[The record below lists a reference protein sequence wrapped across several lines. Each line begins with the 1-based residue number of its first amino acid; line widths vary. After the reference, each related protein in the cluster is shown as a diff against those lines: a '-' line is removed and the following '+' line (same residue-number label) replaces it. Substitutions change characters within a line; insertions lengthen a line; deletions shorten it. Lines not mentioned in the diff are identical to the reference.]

1 MYEAHQETI
10 DMLSDKLAE
19 AQDKVKYLEEQLV
32 GVTGRLQDN
41 TKLIEQMRRALESV
55 KQRHYVNDDD
65 SWYSCPASGLC
76 SNDSA
81 GTDCNCG
88 ADRAN
93 SIIEAALAAE
103 RGE

>member
-41 TKLIEQMRRALESV
+41 TKLIEQMRVELKGFVDIMRILTRNSDRTSSNEFTNAMLVCIDRNELIIKDALS
-55 KQRHYVNDDD
+55 
-65 SWYSCPASGLC
+65 
-76 SNDSA
+76 
-81 GTDCNCG
+81 
-88 ADRAN
+88 
-93 SIIEAALAAE
+93 AAE